1 MPADLPIAPDKKLT
15 IVFRLEAGSL
25 GPDGDNL
32 IEDFCKNAQI
42 HLSSLDNDF
51 INWEIIPRYDK
62 TLPER
67 QYKINNKLLS
77 QEMAKRYLA
86 MFDRQI
92 DVFEDHL
99 DEKLGELINQYLG
112 Y

>member
-1 MPADLPIAPDKKLT
+1 MSSVLPLAHEKKLT
-15 IVFRLEAGSL
+15 IVFRLEPGSL
-25 GPDGDNL
+25 GPDGDNI
-32 IEDFCKNAQI
+32 IEDFCKSAQI
-42 HLSSLDNDF
+42 ELSNVDNEF

-77 QEMAKRYLA
+77 REMTKRYLEL
-86 MFDRQI
+86 FDRHI
-92 DVFEDHL
+92 DHFEDHL
-99 DEKLGELINQYLG
+99 DDLLGELINQYLG